1 MTIISLSLLIVM
13 PLNATA
19 SCEEDKAVLAQGLK
33 LCDQALEYSKQT
45 LDLKSDIIKAQET
58 QVNTL
63 LNEVADLKSDRNS
76 ILNNKLLWVVI
87 GVGVGALIFK

>member
-1 MTIISLSLLIVM
+1 M
-13 PLNATA
+13 PLNGMA
-19 SCEEDKAVLAQGLK
+19 SCEKDKEVISQGLK
-33 LCDQALEYSKQT
+33 LCDQALEYSRQT
-45 LDLKSDIIKAQET
+45 IDLKSDIIKAQET